1 MGEVGAEGSRDMVGY
16 PKGRGRPRAR
26 TRDGAVVYPK
36 AGTEV
41 CAKTEDRTATRVCKR
56 AEVEVRTRME
66 ITTVGM
72 FTERDEVRN
81 REAAK
86 IIAADA
92 QGMRDSRR
100 NVD

>member
-1 MGEVGAEGSRDMVGY
+1 MGEVEAEESRDMVRF
-16 PKGRGRPRAR
+16 PEGRDRPRAR

-41 CAKTEDRTATRVCKR
+41 CAKTEDRTATRVCTR
-56 AEVEVRTRME
+56 AEIKVRMGTE
-66 ITTVGM
+66 IATVGM
-72 FTERDEVRN
+72 LTERGEVRN
-81 REAAK
+81 GEAAK

-92 QGMRDSRR
+92 QGMRDSRS